1 MTPKRYLLLRRIHLA
16 RRALRQATRDATS
29 VTKIATGFGF
39 WQLGRFAVEYRS
51 LFGESPSA
59 TLRRQSD

>member
-1 MTPKRYLLLRRIHLA
+1 LGISPKRYLLLRRMHFV
-16 RRALRQATRDATS
+16 RRALLAAAPNQTTVTDLATRY
-29 VTKIATGFGF
+29 GF

-59 TLRRQSD
+59 TLQR